1 MTTPRRLAGWRPGRA
16 ARPARPR
23 GEDGGYA
30 LVMVIGSLFVL
41 TLLSLTALNAA
52 SSALPQS
59 RRAQDTSAAMA
70 AAQAGV
76 SDLVTQVNL
85 CRDYWV
91 NPGICPPS
99 GMAMPGTDGWTTV
112 QAGTAA
118 ATGRY
123 RVRYLVT
130 PEPLPAGTVAAQD
143 GVVRSETA
151 PDGTTHRVATRVPPA
166 TEAEA
171 ATYRQLG
178 LIRAEVTGES
188 RGQRRV
194 VTVDLRQP
202 GFLRYI
208 YYTDFESLDPQLLTR
223 QYPDRQYDKYVRL
236 YNGTYREFANVRLR
250 GIGASPAQ
258 SCQRY
263 WYGPGGST
271 TSTRTS
277 PTETFEGQ
285 LSGAGGVSFPVT
297 RWCDLLF
304 TSTDVVNGPLHTND
318 TIFLQGD
325 RSTEGGGPGTRFTD
339 LTTNTSWADPD
350 AKFYRGERSTDQPSG
365 TQRPSFTA
373 PVEMAWRSTE
383 TRSAAA
389 RGCLYTGATSVELLS
404 TGRLKV
410 YSPYSRGLPAE
421 CGGDAVRDG
430 VVEVAGPKNGVVHVQ
445 HRDKDGF
452 WATTGCPTLVL
463 EKYPASDASG
473 QDETQYDC
481 REGDAFVRG
490 QAGTPITVSAEN
502 DVVITDDIR
511 YMPATDKMNVVG
523 LVAEGNVEIYHPID
537 CKTTVGYP
545 KVCPDVSEYWTSDS
559 APGTSGYRNVV
570 EPDGQAAAYNLVVE
584 AAIISMGHSFLL
596 QNYDK
601 GSELGTLT
609 VRGGIYQRFRGPVGA
624 TLNTSPPD
632 TTTRRGAPV
641 GFRSKVYEH
650 DRRMLSVPPP
660 AFPAPTGAGW
670 AVTHFAEQ
678 VAQ

>member
-1 MTTPRRLAGWRPGRA
+1 MTTLR
-16 ARPARPR
+16 RPARTSPR
-23 GEDGGYA
+23 RGTRGDDGGYA

-41 TLLSLTALNAA
+41 TLLSLTALSAA
-52 SSALPQS
+52 SAGLPQS
-59 RRAQDTSAAMA
+59 RRAQDSSAAMA

-91 NPGICPPS
+91 NPRICASS
-99 GMAMPGTDGWTTV
+99 GMAMPAADGWTTV
-112 QAGTAA
+112 QPGAAA

-130 PEPLPAGTVAAQD
+130 PEPLPAGTSSTLD
-143 GVVRSETA
+143 GVIRSETA
-151 PDGTTHRVATRVPPA
+151 PDGTPYRVATRVPPA
-166 TEAEA
+166 TEAEVA
-171 ATYRQLG
+171 KSRQLG
-178 LIRAEVTGES
+178 LVRAEVVGEA

-208 YYTDFESLDPQLLTR
+208 YYTDFEAFDPQLLTR
-223 QYPDRQYDKYVRL
+223 TYPDRQYDKYVRF
-236 YNGTYREFANVRLR
+236 YEGTYREFTDVRFR
-250 GIGASPAQ
+250 GVGASPAQ

-285 LSGAGGVSFPVT
+285 LSGTGGVSLPVT
-297 RWCDLLF
+297 RWCELLF
-304 TSTDVVNGPLHTND
+304 TSTDVVSGPLHTND

-325 RSTEGGGPGTRFTD
+325 RSTEGGGPGARFTD

-365 TQRPSFTA
+365 TQRPSFAA

-389 RGCLYTGATSVELLS
+389 RGCLYTGATSVELLA

-445 HRDKDGF
+445 HRAKDPF
-452 WATTGCPTLVL
+452 WNTTGCPTLVL
-463 EKYPASDASG
+463 GKYPASDASG

-490 QAGTPITVSAEN
+490 QAGNPITVSAEN
-502 DVVITDDIR
+502 DVVITDDITYVR
-511 YMPATDKMNVVG
+511 ATDKTNVVG

-537 CKTTVGYP
+537 CKTTVSSP
-545 KVCPDVSEYWTSDS
+545 KVCPDVWDYWTSDS

-570 EPDGQAAAYNLVVE
+570 EPDGQPAAYNLVVE
-584 AAIISMGHSFLL
+584 AAIISMNHSFLL

-624 TLNTSPPD
+624 TLTTSPPD
-632 TTTRRGAPV
+632 TTTRRGALV
-641 GFRSKVYEH
+641 GFRSKAYEH

-660 AFPAPTGAGW
+660 AFPVPTGAAW
-670 AVTHFAEQ
+670 AVTHVAEQ
-678 VAQ
+678 LAR